1 MIRRALGLTGLLLFL
16 IASVERF
23 TWADNEKYSITAI
36 HAHLYHESTGE
47 INRTDLLDGKVHM
60 LRNSVIGE
68 GEGGKP
74 SNAVW
79 ILVELVGPT
88 FANIK
93 GKLSLKAIEG
103 DKILLDQTLQLHK
116 WFNEGGRLVL
126 PFLVYGTGGSML
138 EITATLQG
146 LPAEKI
152 LRTTLKKSIPFEIGE

>member
-1 MIRRALGLTGLLLFL
+1 MMRKPLGLTGLLLFL
-16 IASVERF
+16 LTLIGTV
-23 TWADNEKYSITAI
+23 TWADNEKYSITAM
-36 HAHLYHESTGE
+36 HAHLYHELTGE

-88 FANIK
+88 FGDIK
-93 GKLSLKAIEG
+93 GELSLKAIAG
-103 DKILLDQTLQLHK
+103 DKILLAQTLQLHK

-126 PFLVYGTGGSML
+126 PFIVYGTGGSTL

-146 LPAEKI
+146 LPAEKV

>member
-1 MIRRALGLTGLLLFL
+1 MMSRALGLAGLLLLLF
-16 IASVERF
+16 ASLERF
-23 TWADNEKYSITAI
+23 TWADNSKYSITAI

-47 INRTDLLDGKVHM
+47 INKTDLLDGKVHM

-88 FANIK
+88 FADIK
-93 GKLSLKAIEG
+93 GELSLTAIAG
-103 DKILLDQTLQLHK
+103 DKILLDQTLKLHK

-126 PFLVYGTGGSML
+126 PFLVYGTGSNIL
-138 EITATLQG
+138 EITATLKG
-146 LPAEKI
+146 LPAEKV